1 MKDYNPNTKKGGR
14 PPKAFGQKKSYRV
27 NLKLMT
33 EEYYSLIAK
42 VRKANTTISGFIRSC
57 LQKGYVKERLSVEQ
71 TGYIRQLSG
80 MANNL
85 NQIARQANVQGYT
98 SVRTEYLD
106 LAGQID
112 DIIKMIAP

>member
-1 MKDYNPNTKKGGR
+1 MEKRARNIKKGGH

-27 NLKLMT
+27 NLKLTT
-33 EEYYSLIAK
+33 EEYYSLIAI
-42 VRKANTTISGFIRSC
+42 VRKANTTISCFIRSC
-57 LQKGYVKERLSVEQ
+57 LQKGYVKERLSPEQ

-98 SVRTEYLD
+98 SVRTKYLD

-112 DIIKMIAP
+112 DVIKKLAP